1 MVVFFNKFCSY
12 DGFCNKSG
20 MARGLEVPSFFMWT
34 VAQELA
40 GGPTLKTHLNINS
53 HAKHEGFRLPCHN
66 RYFVKDLPTQVSGS
80 ALRPDLSRVSEQL
93 LARSQQASSL
103 RTKIYFSY
111 YSKSTLSFSGELRM
125 RTGVTQ
131 SFSSFAPYLQEDRLN
146 KESLG
151 LGLSSSCTNDAS
163 ETTERDFRVAEQGA
177 HPVSDKKVGLRPL
190 SPFPSLAFPS
200 GFAGGHEGGKG

>member
-1 MVVFFNKFCSY
+1 
-12 DGFCNKSG
+12 
-20 MARGLEVPSFFMWT
+20 MARGSEVPSFFMWT

-66 RYFVKDLPTQVSGS
+66 RYFVKDLATQVSGS

-103 RTKIYFSY
+103 PTKIYFSY

-190 SPFPSLAFPS
+190 SPFPSAFPS